1 MRTIFGQLK
10 SSLLDLFPTTK
21 YRLILASLVLIA
33 AFISVSELAVAK
45 LFTKIILHE
54 GELSKTKMAIY
65 VLAFFL
71 FFGGTRAGHYFQRIY
86 RVNVFD
92 RAFKASEAEI
102 HRSKENWRWSLAFEL
117 SSLLS
122 IFTQMAVIIVFFTF
136 LNWKFGLL
144 NILVVLV
151 IFQILGRIFRKQIKS
166 QRGFVK
172 AKLRKEHIPSSV
184 KIGTRIRSG
193 EIGILLSGMAMLTL
207 FAALIF
213 LSYNGEI
220 SSSNTIV
227 LFFGLRMQNSILS
240 NTSSGLMRFARAR
253 THSE

>member
-21 YRLILASLVLIA
+21 YRLILISLVLIA

-45 LFTKIILHE
+45 LFTQIIMHE
-54 GELSKTKMAIY
+54 GDIPRSKLFIY
-65 VLAFFL
+65 IFGFFAFF
-71 FFGGTRAGHYFQRIY
+71 GATRAGHYLQRIY

-122 IFTQMAVIIVFFTF
+122 IFTQMVVIIVFFTF

-172 AKLRKEHIPSSV
+172 AKLRKEHVPSSV